1 MMEKWDNGKY
11 RKARK
16 MGGKKGF
23 YFPSFVFGRRDR
35 KVEGW
40 KMIHFPL
47 FG

>member
-23 YFPSFVFGRRDR
+23 YFPLLCLVGGIE
-35 KVEGW
+35 KW
-40 KMIHFPL
+40 KD
-47 FG
+47 GK